1 MSITNK
7 AILIIDMP
15 ENCGDCPLCV
25 EDEYDLAHECC
36 LKYKGYVEAKD
47 KPEWCPLKTSPADV
61 APVIHARWHYT
72 GAYPHRVYCPNCNRE
87 FLPNM
92 EWIGIYDI
100 PTNYCSCC
108 GAKMDKSED
117 EE

>member
-1 MSITNK
+1 MAEPDKTTEYINK
-7 AILIIDMP
+7 AEALKCAEKYSTIRGTILGKHSGVADCIWEDID
-15 ENCGDCPLCV
+15 DI
-25 EDEYDLAHECC
+25 
-36 LKYKGYVEAKD
+36 
-47 KPEWCPLKTSPADV
+47 SPADV

-72 GAYPHRVYCPNCNRE
+72 GTYPHRVYCPNCNRE

-100 PTNYCSCC
+100 PTNYCPCC
-108 GAKMDKSED
+108 GAKMDESED

>member
-1 MSITNK
+1 MAELNDATEYIDK
-7 AILIIDMP
+7 ANVLKLVEKYSPI
-15 ENCGDCPLCV
+15 NGCGEGHYSGVADCIGEEI
-25 EDEYDLAHECC
+25 EDI
-36 LKYKGYVEAKD
+36 
-47 KPEWCPLKTSPADV
+47 PPADV

-108 GAKMDKSED
+108 GAKMDESED

>member
-1 MSITNK
+1 MTEYIDK
-7 AILIIDMP
+7 AEVLEFLEGYSLGHALMF
-15 ENCGDCPLCV
+15 GDRHGEV
-25 EDEYDLAHECC
+25 DFLAKKINEIFHS
-36 LKYKGYVEAKD
+36 D
-47 KPEWCPLKTSPADV
+47 SDV

-100 PTNYCSCC
+100 PTNYCPCC
-108 GAKMDKSED
+108 GAKMDESEN
-117 EE
+117 ET